1 MADLRKKLISSLV
14 VSLSITAL
22 MASGLMQRPGKWLD
36 DRVFQTPRAV
46 PGDIV
51 IIGIDEKAIS
61 EFGPYNTWD
70 RSIMASAI
78 NELSKDPEYAPAV
91 IAIDTLYSGESGSE
105 GDKALAEAAENAGN
119 VITASAAD
127 FGTSAVFGGDRIT
140 LDDYSVQGYEEPYQ
154 ALADVTARGHI
165 NAMYDMDG
173 VMRHALLYVKPDE
186 ETVVYS
192 MAFTAAQMY
201 SESKGIPVEMPAVNE
216 RGQFYVPYSSGPGG
230 FYDGVSLADIVN
242 GEIPPEYYAG
252 KIVLIGPY
260 TAGLQDSYFTP
271 VDRSIQMYGVEIQA
285 NVIRSILD
293 GSFKTEAPDLLQLLY
308 VFIIC
313 FMIFYLCMDR
323 KILLSGILCAAFAG
337 AGLLAAVTLYELG
350 FVTHVLWIPAGVLLE
365 FMVLIILR
373 YMRTLSERQKVTRT
387 FERYVAPGIV
397 NEILKEGTDSLEL
410 GGKLCDIAVLF
421 VDIRGFTS
429 MSERMAPEKVVLI
442 LNRYLAMTSE
452 AVEKNGGTL
461 DKFVGDAAMAFWGAP
476 LPQEDPVFKAVQT
489 AVDIIKGAG
498 ELSRKL
504 KEEIDEE
511 LNVGVGVHFGPAVVG
526 NMGSERHMDYTA
538 IGDTVNTAAR
548 LESNAPAGNIYVSR
562 AVADELKGRMEFV
575 SLHDSVRLK
584 GKAEGF
590 EVLKL
595 KIPED
600 K

>member
-1 MADLRKKLISSLV
+1 MKLVRTKVRVMAKDGTARGGARVGAGRKSKALTEKLIEGRDAQV
-14 VSLSITAL
+14 
-22 MASGLMQRPGKWLD
+22 MQIPADMEAVEMPPVKEYMKEDQRDGKPLGAEDIYTDTWKWLEKVGCAAFVNPLLIEQYSMTVA
-36 DRVFQTPRAV
+36 RWIQC
-46 PGDIV
+46 
-51 IIGIDEKAIS
+51 EKAIS

-140 LDDYSVQGYEEPYQ
+140 LDDYSVQGYEEPYK

-192 MAFTAAQMY
+192 MAFTAALMY

-323 KILLSGILCAAFAG
+323 KIDRKS
-337 AGLLAAVTLYELG
+337 
-350 FVTHVLWIPAGVLLE
+350 
-365 FMVLIILR
+365 
-373 YMRTLSERQKVTRT
+373 
-387 FERYVAPGIV
+387 
-397 NEILKEGTDSLEL
+397 
-410 GGKLCDIAVLF
+410 
-421 VDIRGFTS
+421 
-429 MSERMAPEKVVLI
+429 VV
-442 LNRYLAMTSE
+442 
-452 AVEKNGGTL
+452 
-461 DKFVGDAAMAFWGAP
+461 
-476 LPQEDPVFKAVQT
+476 
-489 AVDIIKGAG
+489 
-498 ELSRKL
+498 
-504 KEEIDEE
+504 
-511 LNVGVGVHFGPAVVG
+511 
-526 NMGSERHMDYTA
+526 
-538 IGDTVNTAAR
+538 
-548 LESNAPAGNIYVSR
+548 
-562 AVADELKGRMEFV
+562 
-575 SLHDSVRLK
+575 
-584 GKAEGF
+584 
-590 EVLKL
+590 
-595 KIPED
+595 
-600 K
+600 